1 LKGSFHIGDWE
12 VQPRINCVQKGDKS
26 FHLEPKIMQV
36 LVQLAT
42 HSNEVLSKDQLIST
56 VWADTFVGDDVLT
69 RSISEIRR
77 VLEDDARA
85 PRFIQT
91 IPKTGYRLMVPAAF
105 DDNGHNGG
113 GVVAPSAPTDAG
125 PAQHP
130 VPPLPTV
137 SNPPG
142 LRRLV
147 WAVVSILLII
157 AGAFGYQAWTSR
169 AKPTQSRPDAFKTIP
184 LTSYLGTEMQPSFSP
199 DGNQVA
205 FVWKDENS
213 DHQHVYVKYLGSE
226 SPLRITSDAADDYS
240 PVWSPD
246 GRSIAFLRVSDQDR
260 GIYIAPSLG
269 GAAHKVFNPVG
280 TIEWE
285 RGALSWSPD
294 GKRLIFPDGKSA
306 KSASYIYSL
315 RLDTLLAQ
323 RLTNPPELSDGDYSP
338 AFSPDG
344 SKIAFVRGT
353 EGAVRDIFIA
363 DANGGSPRQLTFDRR
378 YVSGLA
384 WTADSSALVFSSDR
398 GGKFSL
404 WRIAVT
410 GGEPER
416 LSIGGE
422 DAFSPTISRQGNH
435 LAYTQRSA
443 KWSIVRV
450 SLKNPQTKDSITR
463 VLSSTQQDSFAHFSP
478 DSSRIAFQSVRS
490 GTQEIWLAS
499 INGTNLV
506 KLTSFEGPLTG
517 SPTWSPDGRQLAF
530 DSRPKGQSHIYVT
543 NIEGGVPHALT
554 DGAYNDI
561 LPSWSRDGHWVYFG
575 SNRTGSWQI
584 WKAPAAG
591 GEAQQV
597 TRQGGFIG
605 TESMDGAYLYY
616 VKADSPGVFRI
627 PVQGGDEVQILK
639 QPAVSDWSN
648 WGLNKDGIY
657 FLNSSVRPFSVDFY
671 DFATKKISHL
681 KNLDRIK
688 TEISSLTPS
697 PDGKWLLY
705 TDLGEAG
712 SRITLVENFH

>member
-12 VQPRINCVQKGDKS
+12 VQPQINCVQKGEKS

-36 LVQLAT
+36 LVQLAA
-42 HSNEVLSKDQLIST
+42 HPNEVLSKDQLINT

-77 VLEDDARA
+77 VFDDDARA

-91 IPKTGYRLMVPAAF
+91 IPKTGYRLIVPVAYDSNGNGSGVQQFSTPLNAPAIPTTSPRAA
-105 DDNGHNGG
+105 
-113 GVVAPSAPTDAG
+113 
-125 PAQHP
+125 
-130 VPPLPTV
+130 
-137 SNPPG
+137 SNPSG
-142 LRRLV
+142 Y
-147 WAVVSILLII
+147 WALLAILILIA
-157 AGAFGYQAWTSR
+157 AGFGSWIWIHRT
-169 AKPTQSRPDAFKTIP
+169 KPSQPKADEFKTIP
-184 LTSYLGTEMQPSFSP
+184 LTSYLGIETQPSFSP

-213 DHQHVYVKYLGSE
+213 NHQHVYVKYLGSE
-226 SPLRITSDAADDYS
+226 SPLKVTNDPADDYS

-246 GRSIAFLRVSDQDR
+246 GRSIAFLRVSEKDR
-260 GIYIAPSLG
+260 GIYIAPALG
-269 GAAHKVFNPVG
+269 GAAHKVLSPLG

-285 RGALSWSPD
+285 RGSLSWSPD
-294 GKRLIFPDGKSA
+294 GKKLIFTDGKSA
-306 KSASYIYSL
+306 KSPSSIYSL
-315 RLDTLLAQ
+315 RLDTLQ
-323 RLTNPPELSDGDYSP
+323 TQKVTNPSELSDGDSSP

-344 SKIAFVRGT
+344 SKIAFLRGT

-363 DANGGSPRQLTFDRR
+363 EASGGNPRQLTFDRR

-384 WTADSSALVFSSDR
+384 WTADSSAVVFSSDR

-404 WRIAVT
+404 WRISAD
-410 GGEPER
+410 GGAPVR
-416 LSIGGE
+416 LPVGGE
-422 DAFSPTISRQGNH
+422 DAFSPAISRQGNH

-450 SLKNPQTKDSITR
+450 SLKNPQAKDAITR

-478 DSSRIAFQSVRS
+478 DSTRIAFQSVRS

-499 INGTNLV
+499 IDGTNLV

-543 NIEGGVPHALT
+543 NVEGGVPRALT

-561 LPSWSRDGHWVYFG
+561 VPSWSRDGRWIYFG
-575 SNRTGSWQI
+575 SNRTSGWQV
-584 WKAPAAG
+584 WKVPVTG
-591 GEAQQV
+591 GEALQV
-597 TRQGGFIG
+597 TRQGGFVG
-605 TESMDGAYLYY
+605 TESWDGAYLYFA
-616 VKADSPGVFRI
+616 KADAPGIFRV
-627 PVQGGDEVQILK
+627 PTHGGEEVQVTP
-639 QPAVSDWSN
+639 QPRVGDWTN
-648 WGLNKDGIY
+648 WGINQDGIY
-657 FLNSSVRPFSVDFY
+657 FLNSTVRPAAVEFY
-671 DFATKKISHL
+671 NFATGKTVRF
-681 KNLDRIK
+681 KNLDRS
-688 TEISSLTPS
+688 TNDISSLTVS

>member
-1 LKGSFHIGDWE
+1 LKGTFQIGEWE
-12 VQPRINCVQKGDKS
+12 VQPQVNCVQKGQQS

-42 HSNEVLSKDQLIST
+42 HPNEVLSKDQLINA

-77 VLEDDARA
+77 VLDDDARA
-85 PRFIQT
+85 PKFIQT
-91 IPKTGYRLMVPAAF
+91 IPKAGYRLIVPVEF
-105 DDNGHNGG
+105 HENGNGG
-113 GVVAPSAPTDAG
+113 AAKVITTVSAPA
-125 PAQHP
+125 P
-130 VPPLPTV
+130 VPVATV
-137 SNPPG
+137 PKRAKSKFV
-142 LRRLV
+142 V
-147 WAVVSILLII
+147 WALAAIVFVTGLGL
-157 AGAFGYQAWTSR
+157 ATWAWLTNR
-169 AKPTQSRPDAFKTIP
+169 PAPKPKPDDYKTIP
-184 LTSYLGTEMQPSFSP
+184 LTSYLGIETQPSFSP

-213 DHQHVYVKYLGSE
+213 EHQHVYVKYLGAE
-226 SPLRITSDAADDYS
+226 SPLRITGDAAEDYS

-246 GRSIAFLRVSDQDR
+246 GRSIAFLRVSANDR

-269 GAAHKVFNPVG
+269 GAARKVYNPAG

-285 RGALSWSPD
+285 RGTLSWSAD

-306 KSASYIYSL
+306 KSPSSIYAL
-315 RLDTLLAQ
+315 RLDTLQAQ
-323 RLTNPPELSDGDYSP
+323 RITTPPELSDGDYNP

-344 SKIAFVRGT
+344 STIAFVRGS

-363 DANGGSPRQLTFDRR
+363 NADGSSAHQVTFDKRF
-378 YVSGLA
+378 VSGLT
-384 WTADSSALVFSSDR
+384 WSADGKSLVFSSDR
-398 GGKFSL
+398 GGKYSL
-404 WRIAVT
+404 WRVGVN

-416 LSIGGE
+416 LSVGGE
-422 DAFSPTISRQGNH
+422 DAFSPAISRQGNH

-450 SLKNPQTKDSITR
+450 NLKGLQSKDAVTR
-463 VLSSTQQDSFAHFSP
+463 VMSSTQQDSFAHFSP
-478 DSSRIAFQSVRS
+478 DSTRIAFQSVRS

-499 INGTNLV
+499 IDGSGMV

-543 NIEGGVPHALT
+543 NVEGGVPHAVT
-554 DGAYNDI
+554 EGDFNDI
-561 LPSWSRDGHWVYFG
+561 VPSWSRDGRWIYFG

-584 WKAPAAG
+584 WKVPSGG

-597 TRQGGFIG
+597 TKLGGFVGAESSDG
-605 TESMDGAYLYY
+605 TYLYY
-616 VKADSPGVFRI
+616 ARADAAGVFRV
-627 PVQGGDEVQILK
+627 PTEGGEEVQILK
-639 QPAVSDWSN
+639 QPRIGDWTN
-648 WGLNKDGIY
+648 WGLNQDGIY
-657 FLNSSVRPFSVDFY
+657 YLNSSVNPASIDFY
-671 DFATKKISHL
+671 SFASSKSVHL
-681 KNLDRIK
+681 KNLDQIR
-688 TEISSLTPS
+688 TQISSLTVS

>member
-1 LKGSFHIGDWE
+1 MKGSFHLGDWQ
-12 VQPRINCVQKGDKS
+12 VQPQINCVQKGEKS

-36 LVQLAT
+36 LVQLAS
-42 HSNEVLSKDQLIST
+42 HPNEVLSKDQLIST

-77 VLEDDARA
+77 VLDDDARA

-91 IPKTGYRLMVPAAF
+91 IPKTGYRLIVPVAY
-105 DDNGHNGG
+105 DGNGHDAKVEGSSFTVSTVEIPKVAAADNPPASRRFVWLLLTILLVAAIGLASWSWTHRIK
-113 GVVAPSAPTDAG
+113 VAPS
-125 PAQHP
+125 
-130 VPPLPTV
+130 
-137 SNPPG
+137 
-142 LRRLV
+142 
-147 WAVVSILLII
+147 
-157 AGAFGYQAWTSR
+157 
-169 AKPTQSRPDAFKTIP
+169 RPDDFKTIP

-213 DHQHVYVKYLGSE
+213 DRQHVYVKFLGSE
-226 SPLRITSDAADDYS
+226 SPLKITDDVADDFS

-246 GRSIAFLRVSDQDR
+246 GRSIAFLRVSDKDR

-269 GAAHKVFNPVG
+269 GAARKVFSPVG

-285 RGALSWSPD
+285 RGTLSWSPD

-306 KSASYIYSL
+306 KSPSFIYSL
-315 RLDTLLAQ
+315 RLDTLQSQ

-338 AFSPDG
+338 SFSPDG

-363 DANGGSPRQLTFDRR
+363 DGNGASPRQLTFDKR
-378 YVSGLA
+378 YVSGLT
-384 WTADSSALVFSSDR
+384 WTADSTALVFSSDR

-404 WRIAVT
+404 WRLGIN
-410 GGEPER
+410 GGEPVR
-416 LSIGGE
+416 LSVGGE
-422 DAFSPTISRQGNH
+422 DAFSPAISRQGNH
-435 LAYTQRSA
+435 LAYAQRSA

-450 SLKNPQTKDSITR
+450 SLSGPDAKNPLTR
-463 VLSSTQQDSFAHFSP
+463 ILSSTQQDSFAHFSP

-499 INGTNLV
+499 IDGTGLV

-530 DSRPKGQSHIYVT
+530 DSRPKGQSHIYVA
-543 NIEGGVPHALT
+543 NVEGGVPRPVT

-561 LPSWSRDGHWVYFG
+561 VPSWSRDGRWIYFG
-575 SNRTGSWQI
+575 SNRTGTWQI
-584 WKAPAAG
+584 WKVPATG

-597 TRQGGFIG
+597 TKQGGFVG
-605 TESMDGAYLYY
+605 AESVDGAYLYFA
-616 VKADSPGVFRI
+616 KADSPGIFRA
-627 PVQGGDEVQILK
+627 PTQGGDELQILE
-639 QPAVSDWSN
+639 QPRIGDWTN
-648 WGLNKDGIY
+648 WGFNKDGIY
-657 FLNSSVRPFSVDFY
+657 YLNSTVHPKSIDFY
-671 DFATKKISHL
+671 DFKTTKSSHL
-681 KNLDRIK
+681 RNFDRIK
-688 TEISSLTPS
+688 TEINSLTVS

>member
-1 LKGSFHIGDWE
+1 MKGSFHIGDWE
-12 VQPRINCVQKGDKS
+12 VQPQANSVQKGDQS

-36 LVQLAT
+36 LVQLAS
-42 HSNEVLSKDQLIST
+42 HPNEVLSKDQLIST

-77 VLEDDARA
+77 VLDDDARA

-91 IPKTGYRLMVPAAF
+91 IPKTGYRLIVPVAF
-105 DDNGHNGG
+105 DDNGNGAAK
-113 GVVAPSAPTDAG
+113 VEPSVAQQVSKAG
-125 PAQHP
+125 
-130 VPPLPTV
+130 
-137 SNPPG
+137 
-142 LRRLV
+142 
-147 WAVVSILLII
+147 AVVPSK
-157 AGAFGYQAWTSR
+157 SS
-169 AKPTQSRPDAFKTIP
+169 SRPLLWLVIGIVLVTAVVFGSYAWISRKKAPVVRPDEFKTIP
-184 LTSYLGTEMQPSFSP
+184 LTSYLGIETQPSFSP

-226 SPLRITSDAADDYS
+226 SPLKITADAADDYS

-246 GRSIAFLRVSDQDR
+246 GRSIAFLRVSEKDR

-269 GAAHKVFNPVG
+269 GAAHKVFSPLG

-306 KSASYIYSL
+306 KSPSFIYSL
-315 RLDTLLAQ
+315 ELDTLQAQ
-323 RLTNPPELSDGDYSP
+323 RLTNPPQLSDGDYAP

-344 SKIAFVRGT
+344 TKIAFLRGS

-363 DANGGSPRQLTFDRR
+363 NADGTSPRQVTFDRR
-378 YVSGLA
+378 FVSGLT
-384 WTADSSALVFSSDR
+384 WTADSSELVFSSDR

-404 WRIAVT
+404 WRVGVS
-410 GGEPER
+410 GGEPQR
-416 LSIGGE
+416 LPVGGE
-422 DAFSPTISRQGNH
+422 DAFSPAVSRQGNH

-450 SLKNPQTKDSITR
+450 NLRNLQAKDASSR

-499 INGTNLV
+499 IDGTNLV

-543 NIEGGVPHALT
+543 NVEGGVPHAVT
-554 DGAYNDI
+554 EGAYNDI
-561 LPSWSRDGHWVYFG
+561 VPSWSRDGRWIYYG
-575 SNRTGSWQI
+575 SNRSGSWQI
-584 WKAPAAG
+584 WKVPATG
-591 GEAQQV
+591 GEPQQV
-597 TRQGGFIG
+597 TKQGGFVG
-605 TESMDGAYLYY
+605 VEAFDGAYLYY
-616 VKADSPGVFRI
+616 AKADSPGIFRVPI
-627 PVQGGDEVQILK
+627 QGGEETQVLK
-639 QPAVSDWSN
+639 QPRVGDWTN
-648 WGLNKDGIY
+648 WGLNGDGIY
-657 FLNSSVRPFSVDFY
+657 YLNSTTRPRAVEFY
-671 DFATKKISHL
+671 NFTTAKVTRL
-681 KNLDRIK
+681 KNLDRIQS
-688 TEISSLTPS
+688 EISSLTVS

-712 SRITLVENFH
+712 SRITLVENFR